1 MKFATVA
8 ATALLLMLSSGAA
21 RADIGDAPIAV
32 TPDQFVVRGHQVFL
46 SVVAVNTPLGQ
57 RPRHASLIIYKPD
70 GTVLMLHRRTLRNSA
85 AVFRVY
91 LGSIPTLGPYTVF
104 ATVEVDSQ
112 AFGMPTAFDVVE

>member
-1 MKFATVA
+1 MKFSIA
-8 ATALLLMLSSGAA
+8 AAAALLLALSNAA
-21 RADIGDAPIAV
+21 PADTGDAPITV
-32 TPDQFVVRGHQVFL
+32 TPDQFVVRGSQVFVT
-46 SVVAVNTPLGQ
+46 VVAVNTPVA
-57 RPRHASLIIYKPD
+57 RRIPHASLIIYKPD
-70 GTVLMLHRRTLRNSA
+70 GTVLMLHRRTLKNSA